1 MSASRNPSEK
11 SEIDALRQEVQ
22 RLREERDAVRTELT
36 STQTT
41 FEETLR
47 LRLEVYTQE
56 LEKRV
61 TEKAGKDFRAW
72 MTGII
77 AVLAA
82 AGFGAWET
90 VQHSIEKAT
99 EEKVAAAV
107 KEQVKISSD
116 KLEEEAKT
124 EQDALRRLREQTMDA
139 TASFKVEAK
148 QALSQIE
155 SSQHEV
161 EAKRDVVIKSLELVN
176 GEVTQL
182 TQQRVT
188 TSISSSNRPETFTSV
203 SNDCFVISSTT
214 GKQASVADDNGGVF
228 STSFLETLRELSASG
243 EEVKLQQAFWRVSER
258 VWTHTKGDMSPSL
271 EAPTGLIDA
280 PARLQP
286 VLLPMQ
292 GNNSQGQ
299 HGIFRAV
306 LVGIKNYHEPFGPLS
321 STEQDILN
329 LAAFLQTKSYEVKEL
344 LDATRAQVM
353 DAIEWAKGQSHPED
367 TILFYFSGHT
377 ISLPGNQPKYLVFL
391 DSTKDPKTYIAE
403 DEIVRFISE
412 LKAASRFV
420 FIDG

>member
-1 MSASRNPSEK
+1 
-11 SEIDALRQEVQ
+11 
-22 RLREERDAVRTELT
+22 
-36 STQTT
+36 
-41 FEETLR
+41 
-47 LRLEVYTQE
+47 
-56 LEKRV
+56 
-61 TEKAGKDFRAW
+61 

-77 AVLAA
+77 AILAA

-116 KLEEEAKT
+116 KLEAETKTEEEA
-124 EQDALRRLREQTMDA
+124 LMRLREQTMDA
-139 TASFKVEAK
+139 TASFEVEAK
-148 QALSQIE
+148 QALARIQNSQ
-155 SSQHEV
+155 QEV
-161 EAKRDVVIKSLELVN
+161 ETKRDVVIKSLELVN

-182 TQQRVT
+182 TQQKVT
-188 TSISSSNRPETFTSV
+188 TSISSNDRPETSTSF

-214 GKQASVADDNGGVF
+214 GKQASFADANGGVF

-243 EEVKLQQAFWRVSER
+243 EEVKLHQAFYVVSEMVR
-258 VWTHTKGDMSPSL
+258 IRSKADMKPSL
-271 EAPTGLIDA
+271 YA
-280 PARLQP
+280 PATLEEP

-292 GNNSQGQ
+292 GTNSRGQ
-299 HGIFRAV
+299 HGVFRAV
-306 LVGIKNYHEPFGPLS
+306 LVGIQNYHGAFGHLS
-321 STEQDILN
+321 STEQDISN
-329 LAAFLQTKSYEVKEL
+329 LAVFLETKSYEVREL
-344 LDATRAQVM
+344 TDATRAEVM
-353 DAIEWAKGQSHPED
+353 DVIEQVKRESHPED